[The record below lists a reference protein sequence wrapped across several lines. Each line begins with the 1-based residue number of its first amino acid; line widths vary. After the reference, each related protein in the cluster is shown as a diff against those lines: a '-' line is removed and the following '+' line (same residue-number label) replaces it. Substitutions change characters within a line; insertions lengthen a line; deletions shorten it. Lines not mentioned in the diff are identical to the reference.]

1 MRVVDYREGKQI
13 PSSGSVVALGLF
25 DGVHIAHREL
35 IARAVELARER
46 GLSSAVFTFPS
57 ESRALKRG
65 RARLYSTKQRLDLI
79 SRLGVDI
86 CAVADFDSISAFSPE
101 KFVRDCLIRDMN
113 AELTVAGFN
122 FRFGK
127 GAEAGAAEL
136 ISLMRAHG
144 KGGETRAEV
153 TFDGAPLSTS
163 LVREYL
169 ETRRIEEAWSM
180 LGVPFYIEGRVERG
194 LHLGTDMGT
203 PTLNLPLPAETLAPP
218 RGVYRCAVLV
228 GGMLYPAVTNIGVC
242 PTLGERGAHA
252 EAHLIGL
259 DKPLYG
265 EQIKIFFL
273 GYLRDEIK
281 FPSKKELIMQIN
293 IDKKA
298 ALPREGEA
306 IWTDSGLSLP

>member
-1 MRVVDYREGKQI
+1 MRIVSYREGERI
-13 PSSGSVVALGLF
+13 IDGGSVVALGLF

-65 RARLYSTKQRLDLI
+65 RARLYSTSQRLDLI

-86 CAVADFDSISAFSPE
+86 CAVADFDSISDFSAE
-101 KFVRDCLIRDMN
+101 KFVKDCLIRDMR
-113 AELTVAGFN
+113 AEFTVAGFN
-122 FRFGK
+122 FRFGR
-127 GAEAGAAEL
+127 GAEAGADEL
-136 ISLMRAHG
+136 LSLMRAHG

-153 TFDGAPLSTS
+153 TFGDSPLSTS

-169 ETRRIEEAWSM
+169 EAHRVEEAWQM

-203 PTLNLPLPAETLAPP
+203 PTVNLPLPSDTVSPP
-218 RGVYRCAVLV
+218 RGVYRCAALA
-228 GGMLYPAVTNIGVC
+228 GGVLYPAVANIGVC
-242 PTLGERGAHA
+242 PTLGERAAHL

-259 DKPLYG
+259 DAPIYG
-265 EQIKIFFL
+265 EKIKIFFL
-273 GYLRDEIK
+273 GYLRDEK
-281 FPSKKELIMQIN
+281 RFSSKKELIMQIN